1 VVSAGLAA
9 SAVTIAMRRLRHTA
23 TERLAP
29 IAGVTGAFV
38 FAAQMINFPIAA
50 GTSGHLIGGALAA
63 ILLGRSLGLIVATV
77 VVVSQ
82 ALVFADGGL
91 TAIGINVINL
101 AVVPTLGGYTV
112 FSLVRRVLPASKS
125 GVVAAT
131 GLASGASVVLG
142 AMAFSL
148 EWLFGATAPVPFDT
162 VFGAMVGVHLLIGV
176 GEGIVSALVVSSVL
190 AARPDLVAGA
200 RDLSRS
206 QLRGPVRVPL
216 RALVM
221 SGVLIAV
228 TLAGVASQFASS
240 APDGLERVVVDEGLA
255 PTAAASASS
264 LGSGLFA
271 GYATRGV
278 DNAGLSLAVAGVSGV
293 VLIMLVG
300 WGLLSATLGGRAAPS
315 RRVLR

>member
-1 VVSAGLAA
+1 
-9 SAVTIAMRRLRHTA
+9 
-23 TERLAP
+23 
-29 IAGVTGAFV
+29 
-38 FAAQMINFPIAA
+38 
-50 GTSGHLIGGALAA
+50 
-63 ILLGRSLGLIVATV
+63 
-77 VVVSQ
+77 
-82 ALVFADGGL
+82 
-91 TAIGINVINL
+91 
-101 AVVPTLGGYTV
+101 
-112 FSLVRRVLPASKS
+112 
-125 GVVAAT
+125 
-131 GLASGASVVLG
+131 
-142 AMAFSL
+142 
-148 EWLFGATAPVPFDT
+148 
-162 VFGAMVGVHLLIGV
+162 
-176 GEGIVSALVVSSVL
+176 
-190 AARPDLVAGA
+190 
-200 RDLSRS
+200 
-206 QLRGPVRVPL
+206 VPL